1 MRTTVTETSVMAFH
15 SFSIPELQNKEQE
28 VLAAIKEAGRPL
40 TREQI
45 AAALDWKESQVCGRV
60 NSLVTKGVLEESGTV
75 KTASGRSAKLVGLPV
90 VGQRGLFD
98 GR

>member
-15 SFSIPELQNKEQE
+15 SFSIPELQSRERE
-28 VLAAIKEAGRPL
+28 VLAAIGESGRPM

-45 AAALDWKESQVCGRV
+45 AAVLDWKESQVCGQV

-75 KTASGRSAKLVGLPV
+75 KTSSGRSAKLVGLPFI
-90 VGQRGLFD
+90 GQKGLF
-98 GR
+98 